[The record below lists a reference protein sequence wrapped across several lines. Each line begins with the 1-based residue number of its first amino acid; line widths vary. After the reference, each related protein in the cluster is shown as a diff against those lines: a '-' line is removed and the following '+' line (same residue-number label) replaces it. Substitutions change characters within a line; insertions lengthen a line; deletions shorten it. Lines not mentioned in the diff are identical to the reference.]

1 VVAVDSHVGVG
12 RSRVGLSRVTDARR
26 LSFVFSSTGA
36 FVFLYAVFFYFNR
49 SKMRGTLQTLQF
61 FGYTSI
67 ACYVFFLMLGTVGFF
82 SSLRFIRYI
91 YVNIKMD

>member
-1 VVAVDSHVGVG
+1 MILFFFDFIKLFLLLC
-12 RSRVGLSRVTDARR
+12 R
-26 LSFVFSSTGA
+26 STGL

-49 SKMRGTLQTLQF
+49 SKMRGTLQSLQF
-61 FGYTSI
+61 FGYTSL